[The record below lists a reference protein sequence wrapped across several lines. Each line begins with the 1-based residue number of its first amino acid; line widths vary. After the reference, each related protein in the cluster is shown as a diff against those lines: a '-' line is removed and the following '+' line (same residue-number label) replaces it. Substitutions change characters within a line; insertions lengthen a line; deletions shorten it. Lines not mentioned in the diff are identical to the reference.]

1 MKNANGVEMG
11 RELSAARAAKKA
23 YLKLVW
29 FSELDHDQCIAEL
42 SKQFEADI
50 VELAVEA
57 IDSQLAEL
65 N

>member
-11 RELSAARAAKKA
+11 RELSAARAAKKE
-23 YLKLVW
+23 YTRLLLET
-29 FSELDHDQCIAEL
+29 ELDRDECIAQL
-42 SKQFEADI
+42 SLKFEADI

-57 IDSQLAEL
+57 VESELDEL

>member
-1 MKNANGVEMG
+1 MKNANGVEIG

-23 YLKLVW
+23 YLKLVL
-29 FSELDHDQCIAEL
+29 FSELDRDECIAQL
-42 SKQFEADI
+42 SAEFDADI

-57 IDSQLAEL
+57 VDSQLAEL